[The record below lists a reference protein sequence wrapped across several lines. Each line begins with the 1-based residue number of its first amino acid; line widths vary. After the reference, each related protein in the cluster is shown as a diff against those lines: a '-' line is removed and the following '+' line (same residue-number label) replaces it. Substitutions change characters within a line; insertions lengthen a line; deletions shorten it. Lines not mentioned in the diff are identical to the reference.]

1 MKRILLVLLFGIVA
15 AALPSYV
22 VAGQA
27 QTFAPPPL
35 FGPVFHP
42 APLLHPASSVVAPL
56 TLRERNEWEK
66 RRVDQWSE
74 LEWQRQQWRENRGEA
89 VSPMDNATTRTPM
102 PATSF

>member
-1 MKRILLVLLFGIVA
+1 MVLLLGIVA

-22 VAGQA
+22 IAGQA

-42 APLLHPASSVVAPL
+42 APLLHPTSTVIAPL
-56 TLRERNEWEK
+56 TWRERNEWDK
-66 RRVDQWSE
+66 RRTDQWSE
-74 LEWQRQQWRENRGEA
+74 LEWQRQQWRENHGEA
-89 VSPMDNATTRTPM
+89 VPPTDNAATRPSM